1 VLRGNILHP
10 VIPLHKAAAVIE
22 HIAAGGKMAALVDP
36 HVPPVGFKVE
46 VGQHIIRHI
55 QHFHFLNVGPAQ
67 RLLAVNAG
75 VKVIAIQ
82 ILREVDQVMDA
93 ACVFAAVNDGLKL
106 FNVALVEVRQHMGQM
121 VQLVNAFILA
131 QMVIQAQHI
140 TVE

>member
-1 VLRGNILHP
+1 
-10 VIPLHKAAAVIE
+10 
-22 HIAAGGKMAALVDP
+22 MAALVDP

-46 VGQHIIRHI
+46 VGQHIIWHI
-55 QHFHFLNVGPAQ
+55 QHFHFLNVGSAQ
-67 RLLAVNAG
+67 RLFAVDTG
-75 VKVIAIQ
+75 VEVIAIQ

-131 QMVIQAQHI
+131 QMVIQAQHV

>member
-1 VLRGNILHP
+1 MLRGNILHP
-10 VIPLHKAAAVIE
+10 VIPLHKVAAVIE

-55 QHFHFLNVGPAQ
+55 QHFHFLDIDPAQ
-67 RLLAVNAG
+67 RLLAVNTG
-75 VKVIAIQ
+75 VEVIAIQ

-93 ACVFAAVNDGLKL
+93 ARVFAAVNDGLKL
-106 FNVALVEVRQHMGQM
+106 FNVALVEVRQHMSQM

-131 QMVIQAQHI
+131 QMVIQAQHV

>member
-1 VLRGNILHP
+1 MLRGNVLHP
-10 VIPLHKAAAVIE
+10 VIPLNKFSAVIE
-22 HIAAGGKMAALVDP
+22 HIAAGCKMAAVVDP
-36 HVPPVGFKVE
+36 CVSPVGFKVE

-55 QHFHFLNVGPAQ
+55 QHFHFLNVGSAQ

-75 VKVIAIQ
+75 VEVIAIQ

-106 FNVALVEVRQHMGQM
+106 FNVALVEVRQHMSQM

-140 TVE
+140 TVK